1 MSIGWQALVRNHH
14 GVLTIDGPEFGIP
27 HVSIHSIT
35 CESTANLFDGKEIA
49 FLQIEVRSAMSA
61 LHSSFVPCKI
71 RSLVFLLALCTTS
84 PSLTR
89 AKELSK
95 STAQAFEQYVL
106 QTEVRMQRELAD
118 ANNFLYFDSLPG
130 SQRDSMLARLH
141 NGQVVIEQM
150 STYANGK
157 KIQVPDGLVHHWLA
171 IGFIPRATRDQAVEL
186 AQDYSRHTEL
196 YAPDVQRAHV
206 LARDDRHFL
215 VYYRL
220 YHHAIVSAVYDAEF
234 NVDYMLPDAVRG
246 YCFARAVSIAEVQ
259 NPDQPGEKKLPVGND
274 HGYMWRLNLY
284 TRYLQSDSGLYV
296 QIEFV
301 ALSRSVPG
309 IIAWLVNPY
318 IRSVPLEYLT
328 NYVHAT
334 QKALSAHHQQLAGE
348 TLNNSSE
355 ARGRTEKV
363 NVFSITRSLPCL
375 EERCVLQ

>member
-1 MSIGWQALVRNHH
+1 
-14 GVLTIDGPEFGIP
+14 
-27 HVSIHSIT
+27 
-35 CESTANLFDGKEIA
+35 
-49 FLQIEVRSAMSA
+49 MSA
-61 LHSSFVPCKI
+61 FHSSFAASKTRPLI
-71 RSLVFLLALCTTS
+71 FFIALFAAF
-84 PSLTR
+84 PYLTR

-106 QTEVRMQRELAD
+106 QTEIRIQRELAD

-171 IGFIPRATRDQAVEL
+171 IGFIPGATRDQAVEL

-196 YAPDVQRAHV
+196 YSPDVQRAQV

-220 YHHAIVSAVYDAEF
+220 YHHAIVSAVYDTEF
-234 NVDYMLPDAVRG
+234 NVDYMLPDAFRG

-284 TRYLQSDSGLYV
+284 TRYLQNESGLYV

-309 IIAWLVNPY
+309 IITWLVNPY

-334 QKALSAHHQQLAGE
+334 QKALSAHDQQLVGE
-348 TLNNSSE
+348 TFKQVSPSTKFSAATVFGHRSE
-355 ARGRTEKV
+355 NHYRPACGRRELWNLHAV
-363 NVFSITRSLPCL
+363 TRESDPS
-375 EERCVLQ
+375 